1 MDLDN
6 AVNVTFGE
14 LVRLINGETFV
25 TLNHRGVY
33 GLLPVEIKFDFECID
48 GKIKTNTEEIM
59 NQLVNNREN
68 IEFIYQHQKLDKTRV
83 IIDSGEDYEKEITS
97 RLQQLIK
104 LGKLTNGINFTSIW
118 CYAVPHCR
126 AGSEPQDSTPTA
138 QPVRSVQSTRPER
151 SAPPADDESM
161 PRLESDVTT
170 AAAAAAENDPLV
182 NMYSSLL
189 NLNMQ
194 KNLSPK
200 SRPKLV
206 CRDDYAQK

>member
-1 MDLDN
+1 MFITIKMDLDN
-6 AVNVTFGE
+6 MVNITFGE
-14 LVRLINGETFV
+14 LVRLINGEIFV

-33 GLLPVEIKFDFECID
+33 GLLPVEIKFNFECHD

-59 NQLVNNREN
+59 NQIVNNREN
-68 IEFIYQHQKLDKTRV
+68 IEFIYQHQKLNKTRV

-104 LGKLTNGINFTSIW
+104 LGRFTNGTNFTSIW

-126 AGSEPQDSTPTA
+126 ADSKPNETTPASQNITA
-138 QPVRSVQSTRPER
+138 IESTTRVDS
-151 SAPPADDESM
+151 SAVAATVES
-161 PRLESDVTT
+161 
-170 AAAAAAENDPLV
+170 DPLV

-189 NLNMQ
+189 DLSMQ
-194 KNLSPK
+194 KNLSPR

-206 CRDDYAQK
+206 CRDDYTEK